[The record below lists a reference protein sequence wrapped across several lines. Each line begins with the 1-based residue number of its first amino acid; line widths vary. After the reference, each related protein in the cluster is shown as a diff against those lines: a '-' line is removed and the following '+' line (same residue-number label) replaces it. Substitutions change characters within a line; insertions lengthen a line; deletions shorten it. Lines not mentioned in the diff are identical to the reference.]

1 MAELKEV
8 FVPDIGGDEVQVIEI
23 CAAVGD
29 TLAAEELILTVE
41 SDKAT
46 MDIPAPFAGV
56 LAELKVAVGDKVSEG
71 TLIAMMQAAGA
82 SAQAAAPV
90 AQAAAPAPAPVQAA
104 PAPVAAA
111 PATGATQVV
120 ETKVVEISVPDIGG
134 DTDVSVIE
142 VLVAAGDKIDADA
155 GLITLET
162 DKATMDVP
170 SPFAGVVKEVK
181 VAVGDKVSQG
191 SLVIMLEVGGA
202 APAAAPQASAPAASA
217 PVAQAASSVTQA
229 AAPVAPVAAVP
240 VIAVKEIQVPDIGD
254 ASNVDVIEVLVSVG
268 DMISADQGLIT
279 LETDKATM
287 EVPAP
292 FAGKLLSLTV
302 KVGDKVSQGSVI
314 ATIETTS
321 VATASAG
328 SAPAPVAQAA
338 APAPVAQE
346 AAPAP
351 VAAAPSRPPV
361 PHHPSAG
368 APVATGVVHAS
379 PAVRRLARE
388 FGVDLTQ
395 VTGSGRKG
403 RIMKEDVQ
411 AYVKYELSRP
421 KATAATSVAAGNGG
435 GLQVIAAPK
444 VDFSKFGE
452 VEEIPLSRIQKISG
466 PNLHRNWVTIPHVT
480 QFDEADITEME
491 EFRKQQNDAAAKKKA
506 DYKITPL
513 VFMMKAV
520 AKTLQQFPVFNSS
533 LSSDGESLIQK
544 KYFHIGVAVDTPNG
558 LVVPVVR
565 DVDKKGIIELSREL
579 ADISIRAR
587 DGKLK
592 SADMQGSC
600 FTISSLGGIGGTA
613 FTPIVNYPDVA
624 ILGVSKSEIKPKWNG
639 KEFEP
644 KLMLPLSL
652 SYDHRVIDGAMA
664 ARFSVTLSGILS
676 DIRTLIL

>member
-8 FVPDIGGDEVQVIEI
+8 LVPDIGGDEVQVIEI

-29 TLAAEELILTVE
+29 TLAAEESIITVE

-46 MDIPAPFAGV
+46 MDIPAPFAGK
-56 LAELKVAVGDKVSEG
+56 LAEIKVAVGDTVSEG
-71 TLIAMMQAAGA
+71 TLIAMMEAGE
-82 SAQAAAPV
+82 AQAAEPAPAAAEV
-90 AQAAAPAPAPVQAA
+90 APAAAPATPAPA
-104 PAPVAAA
+104 APVAAA
-111 PATGATQVV
+111 PASAQVIEV
-120 ETKVVEISVPDIGG
+120 TVPDIG
-134 DTDVSVIE
+134 DASDVDVIE
-142 VLVAAGDKIDADA
+142 VLVAVGDSIDVDT

-162 DKATMDVP
+162 DKATMEVP
-170 SPFAGVVKEVK
+170 APAAGVVKEMK

-191 SLVIMLEVGGA
+191 SLVLMLEVSGGEAAAPAASAAPAPSAEA
-202 APAAAPQASAPAASA
+202 APAAAAS
-217 PVAQAASSVTQA
+217 
-229 AAPVAPVAAVP
+229 
-240 VIAVKEIQVPDIGD
+240 IEVKEIAVPDIGD
-254 ASNVDVIEVLVSVG
+254 ASDVDVIEVLVAAG
-268 DMISADQGLIT
+268 DVIEADQGLIT

-292 FAGKLLSLTV
+292 FAGKLVSVTV

-314 ATIETTS
+314 ATIETQS
-321 VATASAG
+321 SAPVA
-328 SAPAPVAQAA
+328 APAPAAA
-338 APAPVAQE
+338 APAPVAQ
-346 AAPAP
+346 ASAPAP
-351 VAAAPSRPPV
+351 AASKPPV

-368 APVATGVVHAS
+368 SKPVTGAVHAS

-388 FGVDLTQ
+388 FGADLTQ
-395 VTGSGRKG
+395 VTGTGPKG
-403 RIMKEDVQ
+403 RILKEDVQ
-411 AYVKYELSRP
+411 AFIKYELSRP
-421 KATAATSVAAGNGG
+421 KASAATSVGAGEG

-444 VDFSKFGE
+444 VDFAKFGE
-452 VEEIPLSRIQKISG
+452 VEEVPLSRIQKISG

-491 EFRKQQNDAAAKKKA
+491 AFRKQQNEIAAKQKTGV
-506 DYKITPL
+506 KITPL

-520 AKTLQQFPVFNSS
+520 AKTLQQFPVFNAS
-533 LSSDGESLIQK
+533 LSADGESLIKK
-544 KYFHIGVAVDTPNG
+544 KYYHIGVAVDTPNG

-565 DVDKKGIIELSREL
+565 DVDKKGIIELSAEL
-579 ADISIRAR
+579 MEISVKAR

-592 SADMQGSC
+592 AADMQGSC

-664 ARFSVTLSGILS
+664 ARFSVTLSSMLS

>member
-8 FVPDIGGDEVQVIEI
+8 LVPDIGGDEVQVIEI

-29 TLAAEELILTVE
+29 TLAAEESIITVE

-46 MDIPAPFAGV
+46 MDIPAPFAGK
-56 LAELKVAVGDKVSEG
+56 LAEIKVAVGDTVSEG
-71 TLIAMMQAAGA
+71 TLIAMMEAGE
-82 SAQAAAPV
+82 AQAAEPAPAAAEV
-90 AQAAAPAPAPVQAA
+90 APAAAPATPVPA
-104 PAPVAAA
+104 APVAAA
-111 PATGATQVV
+111 PASAQVIEV
-120 ETKVVEISVPDIGG
+120 TVPDIG
-134 DTDVSVIE
+134 DASDVDVIE
-142 VLVAAGDKIDADA
+142 VLVAVGDSIDVDT

-162 DKATMDVP
+162 DKATMEVP
-170 SPFAGVVKEVK
+170 APAAGVVKEMK

-191 SLVIMLEVGGA
+191 SLVLMLEVSGGEA
-202 APAAAPQASAPAASA
+202 AAPAASA
-217 PVAQAASSVTQA
+217 APAPSAEAVPAAAAS
-229 AAPVAPVAAVP
+229 
-240 VIAVKEIQVPDIGD
+240 IEVKEIAVPDIGD
-254 ASNVDVIEVLVSVG
+254 ASDVDVIEVLVAAG
-268 DMISADQGLIT
+268 DVIEADQGLIT

-292 FAGKLLSLTV
+292 FAGKLVSVTV

-314 ATIETTS
+314 ATIETQS
-321 VATASAG
+321 SAPVA
-328 SAPAPVAQAA
+328 APAPAAA
-338 APAPVAQE
+338 APAPVAQ
-346 AAPAP
+346 ASAPAP
-351 VAAAPSRPPV
+351 AASKPPV

-368 APVATGVVHAS
+368 SKPVTGAVHAS

-388 FGVDLTQ
+388 FGADLTQ
-395 VTGSGRKG
+395 VTGTGPKG
-403 RIMKEDVQ
+403 RILKEDVQ
-411 AYVKYELSRP
+411 AFIKYELSRP
-421 KATAATSVAAGNGG
+421 KASAATSVGAGEG

-444 VDFSKFGE
+444 VDFAKFGE
-452 VEEIPLSRIQKISG
+452 VEEVPLSRIQKISG

-491 EFRKQQNDAAAKKKA
+491 AFRKQQNEIAAKQKTGV
-506 DYKITPL
+506 KITPL

-520 AKTLQQFPVFNSS
+520 AKTLQQFPVFNAS
-533 LSSDGESLIQK
+533 LSADGESLIKK
-544 KYFHIGVAVDTPNG
+544 KYYHIGVAVDTPNG

-565 DVDKKGIIELSREL
+565 DVDKKGIIELSAEL
-579 ADISIRAR
+579 MEISVKAR

-592 SADMQGSC
+592 AADMQGSC

-664 ARFSVTLSGILS
+664 ARFSVTLSSMLS

>member
-23 CAAVGD
+23 CVAVGD
-29 TLAAEELILTVE
+29 TLAAEESILTVE

-82 SAQAAAPV
+82 AA
-90 AQAAAPAPAPVQAA
+90 AA
-104 PAPVAAA
+104 PAPVAAPAQAA
-111 PATGATQVV
+111 PASAPVQAVPAPAPVAAATGAT
-120 ETKVVEISVPDIGG
+120 KVVEVTVPDIGG

-142 VLVAAGDKIDADA
+142 VLVAVGDKIEVDS

-170 SPFAGVVKEVK
+170 SPFAGVVKDVK

-202 APAAAPQASAPAASA
+202 APAAAPTVAAQAAPAAA
-217 PVAQAASSVTQA
+217 
-229 AAPVAPVAAVP
+229 VAPVAAAPAASV
-240 VIAVKEIQVPDIGD
+240 VAVKEIQVPDIGD

-268 DMISADQGLIT
+268 DEITADQGLIT

-314 ATIETTS
+314 ATIET
-321 VATASAG
+321 VTAGA
-328 SAPAPVAQAA
+328 APAPVAQAA
-338 APAPVAQE
+338 APAPVSA
-346 AAPAP
+346 AP
-351 VAAAPSRPPV
+351 VAAPTPASRPPV

-368 APVATGVVHAS
+368 TPVSTGAVHAS

-395 VTGSGRKG
+395 VAGTGRKG

-421 KATAATSVAAGNGG
+421 KATAATSVGSGNGG

-491 EFRKQQNDAAAKKKA
+491 EFRKQQNDVAAKKKA

-513 VFMMKAV
+513 VFMLKAV

-676 DIRTLIL
+676 DIRTLVL

>member
-23 CAAVGD
+23 CASVGD
-29 TLAAEELILTVE
+29 TLAAEESILTVE

-90 AQAAAPAPAPVQAA
+90 AQAASPAPAPAAPAPVQAA

-111 PATGATQVV
+111 TATGATQVV
-120 ETKVVEISVPDIGG
+120 EVTVPDIGG

-142 VLVAAGDKIDADA
+142 VLVAAGDKIEVDA

-202 APAAAPQASAPAASA
+202 APAAAAPQASAPAASA

-229 AAPVAPVAAVP
+229 AAAVAPVAAAP
-240 VIAVKEIQVPDIGD
+240 VVAVKEIQVPDIGD

-268 DMISADQGLIT
+268 DMITADQGLIT

-314 ATIETTS
+314 ATIET
-321 VATASAG
+321 VTAGA
-328 SAPAPVAQAA
+328 APAPVAQAA
-338 APAPVAQE
+338 APVSAPVAQE

-368 APVATGVVHAS
+368 APVSTGAVHAS

-544 KYFHIGVAVDTPNG
+544 KYYHIGVAVDTPNG

>member
-23 CAAVGD
+23 CASVGD
-29 TLAAEELILTVE
+29 TLAAEESILTVE

-71 TLIAMMQAAGA
+71 TLIAMMQAAGTA
-82 SAQAAAPV
+82 NVQAAPV
-90 AQAAAPAPAPVQAA
+90 AQAAAPAPAPAAPAPVQAA

-120 ETKVVEISVPDIGG
+120 EVTVPDIGG

-142 VLVAAGDKIDADA
+142 VLVAAGDKIEVDA

-191 SLVIMLEVGGA
+191 SLVIMLEVGGV

-217 PVAQAASSVTQA
+217 PVAQAAP
-229 AAPVAPVAAVP
+229 AAPVAPVAAAAP
-240 VIAVKEIQVPDIGD
+240 VVAVKEIQVPDIGD

-268 DMISADQGLIT
+268 DDITVDQGLIT

-314 ATIETTS
+314 ATIET
-321 VATASAG
+321 VTAGA
-328 SAPAPVAQAA
+328 APAPQAA

-544 KYFHIGVAVDTPNG
+544 KYYHIGVAVDTPNG

-579 ADISIRAR
+579 ADISVRAR

>member
-23 CAAVGD
+23 CASVGD
-29 TLAAEELILTVE
+29 TLAAEESILTVE

-71 TLIAMMQAAGA
+71 TLIAMMQAAGTA
-82 SAQAAAPV
+82 NVQAVPV
-90 AQAAAPAPAPVQAA
+90 AQAAAPAPAPAAPAPVQAA

-120 ETKVVEISVPDIGG
+120 EVTVPDIGG

-142 VLVAAGDKIDADA
+142 VLVAAGDKIEVDA

-217 PVAQAASSVTQA
+217 PVAQAAP
-229 AAPVAPVAAVP
+229 AAPVAPVAAAAP
-240 VIAVKEIQVPDIGD
+240 VVAVKEIQVPDIGD

-268 DMISADQGLIT
+268 DDITVDQGLIT

-338 APAPVAQE
+338 APAPVTQE

-544 KYFHIGVAVDTPNG
+544 KYYHIGVAVDTPNG

>member
-23 CAAVGD
+23 CVAVGD
-29 TLAAEELILTVE
+29 TLAAEESILTVE

-82 SAQAAAPV
+82 A
-90 AQAAAPAPAPVQAA
+90 AAAPAPVAAPAQAAPASAPVQAA

-111 PATGATQVV
+111 PATGAT
-120 ETKVVEISVPDIGG
+120 KVVEVTVPDIGG

-142 VLVAAGDKIDADA
+142 VLVAVGDKIDVDS

-170 SPFAGVVKEVK
+170 SPFAGVVKDVK

-202 APAAAPQASAPAASA
+202 APAVAPSVSAPAAT
-217 PVAQAASSVTQA
+217 VAQAAPA
-229 AAPVAPVAAVP
+229 ATVAPVAAAPAAPAASV
-240 VIAVKEIQVPDIGD
+240 VAVKEIQVPDIGD

-268 DMISADQGLIT
+268 DEITADQGLIT

-321 VATASAG
+321 VATVSAG
-328 SAPAPVAQAA
+328 AAQAAVPAPVSA
-338 APAPVAQE
+338 
-346 AAPAP
+346 AP
-351 VAAAPSRPPV
+351 VAAPTPASRPPV

-368 APVATGVVHAS
+368 TPVSTGAVHAS

-421 KATAATSVAAGNGG
+421 KATAATSVGSGNGG

-491 EFRKQQNDAAAKKKA
+491 EFRKQQNDVAAKKKA

-513 VFMMKAV
+513 VFMLKAV

-676 DIRTLIL
+676 DIRTLVL

>member
-8 FVPDIGGDEVQVIEI
+8 LVPDIGGDEVQVIEI

-29 TLAAEELILTVE
+29 TLAAEESIITVE

-46 MDIPAPFAGV
+46 MDIPAPFAGK
-56 LAELKVAVGDKVSEG
+56 LAEIKVAVGDTVSEG
-71 TLIAMMQAAGA
+71 TLIAMMEAGE
-82 SAQAAAPV
+82 AQAAE
-90 AQAAAPAPAPVQAA
+90 PAPAAA
-104 PAPVAAA
+104 EVAPAAA
-111 PATGATQVV
+111 PATPAPAAPAAAAPASAQVIEV
-120 ETKVVEISVPDIGG
+120 TVPDIG
-134 DTDVSVIE
+134 DASDVDVIE
-142 VLVAAGDKIDADA
+142 VLVAVGDSIDVDT

-162 DKATMDVP
+162 DKATMEVP
-170 SPFAGVVKEVK
+170 APAAGVVKEMK

-191 SLVIMLEVGGA
+191 SLVLMLEVSGGEAEAPAASAAPAPSAEA
-202 APAAAPQASAPAASA
+202 APAAAAS
-217 PVAQAASSVTQA
+217 
-229 AAPVAPVAAVP
+229 
-240 VIAVKEIQVPDIGD
+240 IEVKEISVPDIGD
-254 ASNVDVIEVLVSVG
+254 ASDVDVIEVLVAAG
-268 DMISADQGLIT
+268 DVIEADQGLIT

-292 FAGKLLSLTV
+292 FAGKLVSVTV

-314 ATIETTS
+314 ATIETQS
-321 VATASAG
+321 
-328 SAPAPVAQAA
+328 SAPATAPAPAAA
-338 APAPVAQE
+338 APAPVAQ
-346 AAPAP
+346 ASAPAP
-351 VAAAPSRPPV
+351 AASKPPV

-368 APVATGVVHAS
+368 SKPVTGAVHAS

-388 FGVDLTQ
+388 FGADLTQ
-395 VTGSGRKG
+395 VTGTGPKG
-403 RIMKEDVQ
+403 RILKEDVQ
-411 AYVKYELSRP
+411 AFIKYELSRP
-421 KATAATSVAAGNGG
+421 KASAATSVGAGEG

-444 VDFSKFGE
+444 VDFAKFGE
-452 VEEIPLSRIQKISG
+452 VEEVPLSRIQKISG

-491 EFRKQQNDAAAKKKA
+491 AFRKQQNEIAAKQKTGV
-506 DYKITPL
+506 KITPL

-520 AKTLQQFPVFNSS
+520 AKTLQQFPVFNAS
-533 LSSDGESLIQK
+533 LSADGESLIKK
-544 KYFHIGVAVDTPNG
+544 KYYHIGVAVDTPNG

-565 DVDKKGIIELSREL
+565 DVDKKGIIELSAEL
-579 ADISIRAR
+579 MEISVKAR

-592 SADMQGSC
+592 AADMQGSC

-664 ARFSVTLSGILS
+664 ARFSVTLSSMLS